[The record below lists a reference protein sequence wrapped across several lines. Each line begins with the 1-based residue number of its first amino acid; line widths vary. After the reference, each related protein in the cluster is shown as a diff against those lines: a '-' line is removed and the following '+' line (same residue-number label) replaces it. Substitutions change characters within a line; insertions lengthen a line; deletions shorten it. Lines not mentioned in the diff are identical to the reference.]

1 MGVRKGVWAAG
12 DCATAEPDACEKE
25 EDLSLS
31 VGTGGLVLSL
41 IFGVVVFGLE
51 ALFSAVA
58 AAARVDAEVL
68 ILSLTIAVDVGGG
81 GGGEGD
87 AGWLAVAMLLLSRQ
101 PQLSSAGCSYPAL
114 SPTLALPLFI
124 SDHLGRTTISGGQKT
139 ILPTLLAGRKIF

>member
-12 DCATAEPDACEKE
+12 DCATAELDACEKE

-31 VGTGGLVLSL
+31 VGTDGLVLSL

-58 AAARVDAEVL
+58 AAARADAEVL
-68 ILSLTIAVDVGGG
+68 ILSLTIAVDVGG
-81 GGGEGD
+81 

-114 SPTLALPLFI
+114 LPTLALPLFI

>member
-31 VGTGGLVLSL
+31 VGTDGLVLSL

-58 AAARVDAEVL
+58 AAARADAEVL

-81 GGGEGD
+81 EGTL

-101 PQLSSAGCSYPAL
+101 PQLSSAGCSYPVL
-114 SPTLALPLFI
+114 LPTLTLPLFI